1 MGVGNI
7 LRYPAIA
14 FYLSLA
20 TGCASMPMASPQAD
34 QQAKQFQAPPDR
46 ALIYL
51 YRNELFGAAIPMSVS
66 FDGQMAGQT
75 GPKTY
80 FMWEVDSG
88 PHHLSSHAENVSTVV
103 IDATPGKTYYVWQEV
118 KMGLFMARSQ
128 LQQVDEDTG
137 RAGVMECKRLAM
149 GDKASSNRGVPTGQ
163 ADASQDPKRD
173 LEDLK
178 DLLPQQRDP
187 AKGLEDLQGLLPAK

>member
-1 MGVGNI
+1 MGIGNI
-7 LRYPAIA
+7 LRYAAIG
-14 FYLSLA
+14 FCLSLV
-20 TGCASMPMASPQAD
+20 TGCASMPLASSQD
-34 QQAKQFQAPPDR
+34 DDQAKKFQAPPER

-51 YRNELFGAAIPMSVS
+51 YRNEIFGAAIPMSVS

-75 GPKTY
+75 GPKT
-80 FMWEVDSG
+80 FFLWEVGPG
-88 PHHLSSHAENVSTVV
+88 PHQLSSHAENVSTVN
-103 IDATPGKTYYVWQEV
+103 IDAAPGKTYYVWQEV

-128 LQQVDEDTG
+128 LQQVDEATG

-149 GDKASSNRGVPTGQ
+149 NGKVGSNGSKQ

-178 DLLPQQRDP
+178 DLLPQKRGP
-187 AKGLEDLQGLLPAK
+187 AKDLEDLQGVLPANR